1 MYPSRTSRHML
12 AQILHGDSAGS
23 FSVRPSAIIDDCPDT
38 TGWTAYFNN
47 ASSQSDVAWALL
59 CSGSSAS
66 GANTPSATTSSSF
79 SSMRISF
86 DDDEFE
92 YREDI

>member
-1 MYPSRTSRHML
+1 MYPSRASRHMP
-12 AQILHGDSAGS
+12 AQILQGDSAGS
-23 FSVRPSAIIDDCPDT
+23 FGGRPSAIIDDCAAQ
-38 TGWTAYFNN
+38 TGWIAYFIN

-79 SSMRISF
+79 SSMRTNF

>member
-1 MYPSRTSRHML
+1 MP

-23 FSVRPSAIIDDCPDT
+23 FGGRPSAIIDDCSAT
-38 TGWTAYFNN
+38 AGWIAYFIN
-47 ASSQSDVAWALL
+47 ASSHSDVAWALL

-66 GANTPSATTSSSF
+66 GAKTPSATTSSSF
-79 SSMRISF
+79 SSMRINLE
-86 DDDEFE
+86 DDEFE